1 VLHAPARSG
10 GVDSV
15 FGVGEGQRVADVVA
29 LLSRRCAW
37 CHRVFTA
44 DGWIAVE
51 SAETR
56 LEEHEADTLCPDC
69 VRLQLQGA

>member
-1 VLHAPARSG
+1 M
-10 GVDSV
+10 
-15 FGVGEGQRVADVVA
+15 ADVVA

-51 SAETR
+51 SETR
-56 LEEHEADTLCPDC
+56 LEEREADTLCPDC